1 MRCSG
6 TRVIGVFPSQLC
18 GSWVHLGTLR
28 AARHVQVEKEHL
40 GHRVEAI
47 IFPFCE
53 EKSKSSVLV

>member
-28 AARHVQVEKEHL
+28 AARLVQVEKEHL